1 MHENDG
7 SRCVSAANRQHK
19 KQHIWIALWFEN
31 MGLHVLFYH
40 LLKYKYLHRLDG
52 GHNVKTVKGGV
63 KKVFL
68 FTSVERVLVA
78 LSFR

>member
-1 MHENDG
+1 
-7 SRCVSAANRQHK
+7 
-19 KQHIWIALWFEN
+19 

-40 LLKYKYLHRLDG
+40 LLKYKYLHGLDG

-78 LSFR
+78 LSFRYMIRGSNDFIAIKLG